1 MSLPS
6 QTGQNPLLYLAS
18 ASPRRKELLERMGIT
33 LSIHPQDVD
42 ETFLSSHPR
51 REARRLARLKA
62 EALRETLEGGEGAWI
77 LGADTFLIFRG
88 RLLGKPADREGA
100 GKMLRELSG
109 RRHKVITGL
118 ALQIPRKGM
127 KTWTITTPVVF
138 HRFSPRDIEWYL
150 DTVEWE
156 DAAGAYKIQG
166 AGACLVRKIIGS
178 YPNVM
183 GLPIDSLY
191 GILRRYNFP
200 FGENTP
206 RY

>member
-1 MSLPS
+1 MNKNP
-6 QTGQNPLLYLAS
+6 GAPEAPLLYLAS
-18 ASPRRKELLERMGIT
+18 GSPRRKELLERMGLT

-51 REARRLARLKA
+51 MEARRLARLKA
-62 EALRETLEGGEGAWI
+62 EALSRTLKSADRSWI

-88 RLLGKPADREGA
+88 RLLGKPADREDA
-100 GKMLRELSG
+100 RRMLHKLSG
-109 RRHKVITGL
+109 RRHRVITGL
-118 ALQIPRKGM
+118 ALHIPRRDI
-127 KTWTITTPVVF
+127 KTWTVTTPVVF
-138 HRFSPRDIEWYL
+138 HRFSPEDIEWYL
-150 DTVEWE
+150 NTVEWE

-166 AGACLVRKIIGS
+166 AGACLVRKIVGS

-191 GILRRYNFP
+191 GILRRYDFP
-200 FGENTP
+200 FGKATP

>member
-1 MSLPS
+1 MTILPS
-6 QTGQNPLLYLAS
+6 QTCQNPLLYLAS
-18 ASPRRKELLERMGIT
+18 ASPRRKDLLERMGLT

-42 ETFLSSHPR
+42 ETFLSSHPK

-62 EALRETLEGGEGAWI
+62 AALSEALEKGEDAWI

-88 RLLGKPADREGA
+88 RLLGKPADREDA
-100 GKMLRELSG
+100 RKMLQVLSG
-109 RRHKVITGL
+109 RRHRVITGL

-127 KTWTITTPVVF
+127 KAWTVTTPVEF
-138 HRFSPRDIEWYL
+138 HRFSPGDIEWYL
-150 DTVEWE
+150 DTGEWK

-191 GILRRYNFP
+191 GILRRYDFP
-200 FGENTP
+200 FEGEKP
-206 RY
+206 